1 MRNSLTLNTRD
12 YHAENTLHCV
22 HHCPSP
28 SFPTTSSTFSSAPLS
43 IFPSSLLFRQ
53 GTCSLTSFLNT
64 NCRYDHII
72 YLSPTSEPRPGL
84 RSSLIIWHP
93 GLLSNYQTGFEQP
106 DKHQEAAKYALIVYR
121 LSDFSDDIKWKI
133 SFSTIEEQHVF
144 LRLLHLDDTNEEYK
158 RLASKKEKA
167 RNKRSLLRSGT
178 TPLSEKITSPAVQNK
193 EKLTGSGES
202 NTKPQQFKDPQQ
214 KSADAK
220 IENKNSSP

>member
-1 MRNSLTLNTRD
+1 MEEKLYREAYEEITWFLHSSPKVKSIAIDRYVDLHSL
-12 YHAENTLHCV
+12 
-22 HHCPSP
+22 
-28 SFPTTSSTFSSAPLS
+28 
-43 IFPSSLLFRQ
+43 
-53 GTCSLTSFLNT
+53 
-64 NCRYDHII
+64 
-72 YLSPTSEPRPGL
+72 
-84 RSSLIIWHP
+84 
-93 GLLSNYQTGFEQP
+93 YQKQP